1 MQKVDLRKV
10 LDMLVNEE
18 QEGAEGLLHQWFVEK
33 TKSIHENLM
42 QEDDDILE
50 DDNLTKSIE
59 DDQNDIEAEEYFGE
73 DDLGTE
79 DEDESEDPESVDA
92 AANANAT
99 SDIENDDFDND
110 RPDGEMTG
118 DASDMSTDPQAI
130 QDQFADLQS
139 DLARLKAEF
148 TKLTGGDQADST
160 PDMDSDPDADMAN
173 MSAPTEESLDEDDF
187 DDLDESRE
195 SDKEKMAKLRAKK
208 DGKKTEDDNLDE
220 SSESNKE
227 KMAKLR
233 AKKDNKKTED
243 NDLDDLDESFMLE
256 PVASAGLNTPRYSG
270 DGGKVVTHNK
280 SPIPQNAPDKRVG
293 GRAVEIRSE
302 VHKGVEREMAPKVKQ
317 NALRKN
323 QIKSTSDSLEAVG
336 SLGPKNALLNRSKEI
351 YPDKQNNKS
360 LLGSTGSDLRGNFM
374 KRK

>member
-99 SDIENDDFDND
+99 SDIENDDFDDD

-195 SDKEKMAKLRAKK
+195 SD
-208 DGKKTEDDNLDE
+208 
-220 SSESNKE
+220 KE